1 MRVLVY
7 GGRDFTK
14 QNLGFR
20 ALDKLHAE
28 FGFTLVIDG
37 VARGADTIGYNWA
50 QKEGLP
56 SERYPAQWDKY
67 GRSAGPIRNKQ
78 MLDEGKPDIAV
89 AFPGGT
95 GTSNMTKQL
104 LEAGVLVKFVTP
116 KGQDALR

>member
-7 GGRDFTK
+7 GGRDFAK

-20 ALDKLHAE
+20 ALDQLHAE

-37 VARGADTIGYNWA
+37 MARGADTIGYNWA
-50 QKEGLP
+50 QKEELP

-104 LEAGVLVKFVTP
+104 LEAGVLVKFVIP
-116 KGQDALR
+116 KGKTR